1 MANYKDGIIRDG
13 SSPGSGK
20 CLGNVKNGIIR
31 EGFSPNLGSGKCL
44 GNVKNGVV
52 RESFSPN
59 LGSGSNVG
67 KVRDFSIKGGD
78 KMDEATAV
86 ACYHF
91 LIKKIF

>member
-13 SSPGSGK
+13 SSPGSGR

-31 EGFSPNLGSGKCL
+31 EG
-44 GNVKNGVV
+44 
-52 RESFSPN
+52 FSPN